1 MAFKSP
7 VPAHG
12 DNPGKNAMNSPKA
25 TEFSITNK
33 KLYVADI
40 TLSTKE
46 NIGLLK
52 QLESGFKCLVSWN
65 S

>member
-1 MAFKSP
+1 MAFKSL

-12 DNPGKNAMNSPKA
+12 DNTRNNAINSPKA

-52 QLESGFKCLVSWN
+52 QLESGFKC
-65 S
+65 